1 MKKKY
6 SNKYLIKTGIGLQ
19 DVDHLENSDYFLQE
33 SEKYISGEISLD
45 ELKDKIDK
53 YYQNKPNEKIQKI
66 EKQNDMEESDV
77 NNEKKI
83 DTINKYDN
91 NLNNKKNQYN
101 KIFSA
106 KNGSKSE
113 KIIKLQINK
122 IDPKEKV
129 NKPERNN
136 TISIININDMFMNQN
151 KANKHTQFI
160 NSSRNFLYALSIE
173 NNYLKQNQMA
183 SNWYPLKNKSNPSL
197 ISKPKKLRIN
207 SNSFKNLDRIVTSN
221 NIVNSKI
228 EENIDNENINNF
240 EKIYQP
246 YKTFSNFP
254 KIGLD
259 KSEGKTNYINS
270 KIVLLNNNSKKKK
283 N

>member
-1 MKKKY
+1 
-6 SNKYLIKTGIGLQ
+6 
-19 DVDHLENSDYFLQE
+19 
-33 SEKYISGEISLD
+33 
-45 ELKDKIDK
+45 
-53 YYQNKPNEKIQKI
+53 
-66 EKQNDMEESDV
+66 
-77 NNEKKI
+77 
-83 DTINKYDN
+83 
-91 NLNNKKNQYN
+91 
-101 KIFSA
+101 
-106 KNGSKSE
+106 
-113 KIIKLQINK
+113 
-122 IDPKEKV
+122 
-129 NKPERNN
+129 
-136 TISIININDMFMNQN
+136 MNQN

-283 N
+283 INDVANNFLNKKINKTTLNKGPDIYKKINLP